1 MDMNNVT
8 LETKD
13 FEYFFNFTD
22 QELLNLSLNEFQNFQ
37 PNITNLGN

>member
-13 FEYFFNFTD
+13 FEYFFNFAG

-37 PNITNLGN
+37 PNITNLGK